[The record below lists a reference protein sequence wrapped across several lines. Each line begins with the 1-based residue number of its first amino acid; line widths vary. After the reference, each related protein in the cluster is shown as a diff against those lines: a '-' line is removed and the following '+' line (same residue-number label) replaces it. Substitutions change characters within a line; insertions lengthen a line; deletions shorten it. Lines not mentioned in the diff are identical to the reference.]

1 MGKFED
7 AERSYKA
14 CMEINPDYFDAAY
27 NLGVLYFNKAVKI
40 YEEASKVTDNTAYE
54 KVKKEGDDILLQAVP
69 YMQKAHE
76 IDPKDRASLE
86 TLKTIFYRL
95 KMDDQY
101 NKVVEELKA
110 L

>member
-1 MGKFED
+1 MKMLKVHTRPVLKWIPNF
-7 AERSYKA
+7 
-14 CMEINPDYFDAAY
+14 FDANF

-40 YEEASKVTDNTAYE
+40 YEDASKISDNAEYE
-54 KVKKEGDDILLQAVP
+54 KIKTEGDDMLQQSVP
-69 YMQKAHE
+69 YMEKAHE

-95 KMDDQY
+95 KMTDKYQE
-101 NKVVEELKA
+101 VVDELNA